1 MDRLSE
7 RWFKFTDTISTVI
20 SSFIFFWVAAFVC
33 LYLIDHKIVNYIDH
47 LSKQTGNDALS
58 AIGLLVGFVGAI
70 VGYTLFMIPIGM
82 IVTLIPGNRIS
93 NKKLFILIFPLVF
106 FISLIMAPIVALFK
120 RKR

>member
-33 LYLIDHKIVNYIDH
+33 FYFIDHTTVHYIDH

-58 AIGLLVGFVGAI
+58 TIGALVEFVGY
-70 VGYTLFMIPIGM
+70 VVSYTLFMIPIGM
-82 IVTLIPGNRIS
+82 IIVLIFGNRIG
-93 NKKLFILIFPLVF
+93 NKKAFILTFPFTFLLTL
-106 FISLIMAPIVALFK
+106 IIGLIMAIFF
-120 RKR
+120 